1 MVTKKEENK
10 WKHVIGMMLLL
21 TVLATTSLHGEA
33 FTNQDI
39 VAGSYGDNVIELQAR
54 LQYLGFYHGEID
66 GHFGSGTEQ
75 ALKKFQKQFGLPTD
89 GVAGNNTRSKL
100 EGFADYS
107 VKVGHLLTTLL
118 GNEIVRSKAMLRTQ
132 SSNSSR

>member
-1 MVTKKEENK
+1 
-10 WKHVIGMMLLL
+10 MMLLL

>member
-1 MVTKKEENK
+1 MNK
-10 WKHVIGMMLLL
+10 LKHVIGMMLLQ

-39 VAGSYGDNVIELQAR
+39 VVGSYGDNLIELQAR

-75 ALKKFQKQFGLPTD
+75 ALKKFQKQFGVPTD

-107 VKVGHLLTTLL
+107 VKGGHLLTTLL
-118 GNEIVRSKAMLRTQ
+118 GNEVVRSTAMLRTQ
-132 SSNSSR
+132 S

>member
-1 MVTKKEENK
+1 MNK
-10 WKHVIGMMLLL
+10 LKHVIGMMLLL

-39 VAGSYGDNVIELQAR
+39 VVSSYGDNLIELQAR

-89 GVAGNNTRSKL
+89 GVTGNNTRSKL

-107 VKVGHLLTTLL
+107 VKGGYLLTTLL
-118 GNEIVRSKAMLRTQ
+118 GKEIVRSTAMLRTQ
-132 SSNSSR
+132 S